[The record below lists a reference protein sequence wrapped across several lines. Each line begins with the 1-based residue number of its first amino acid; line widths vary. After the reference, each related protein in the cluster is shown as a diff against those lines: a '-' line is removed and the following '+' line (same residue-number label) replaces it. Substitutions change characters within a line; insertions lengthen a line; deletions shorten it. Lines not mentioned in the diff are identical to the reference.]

1 MLDLIKKTIEEIKQ
15 HPYIVVTEEQINPPA
30 SEDLFDLVKFQSVC
44 DIPSAVK
51 DFYKQANGVVCR
63 WSIKP
68 DLDEKIMTS
77 IYQQELEPGYDY
89 TKPLGAIHILP
100 IEKVMVNAWQGPQ
113 ETDPGG
119 DKELEFSGQ
128 KFTYGSFGKL
138 LKPFDLFSDIQ
149 CMTFVLLRETNEYK
163 VMMMDDYYADWQNSL
178 LTDFTT
184 YLSAICAMKFM
195 IPARAKIFKQ
205 YRGDLKP
212 AVTWDKLK
220 NQLPELPMFEP
231 KFFNK

>member
-1 MLDLIKKTIEEIKQ
+1 MLDVIKKTIEEIKQ

-30 SEDLFDLVKFQSVC
+30 TNDLFDLVKFQSVC

-51 DFYKQANGVVCR
+51 DFYKQANGLVCR

-68 DLDEKIMTS
+68 GLDEKIMDS

-113 ETDPGG
+113 EKDPGA
-119 DKELEFSGQ
+119 DKEFEFSGQ
-128 KFTYGSFGKL
+128 KFTYSSFGKL

-149 CMTFVLLRETNEYK
+149 CMAFVLLKETNEYK
-163 VMMMDDYYADWQNSL
+163 VMMMDDYYADWHNSL
-178 LTDFTT
+178 LTDFET
-184 YLSAICAMKFM
+184 YMSTICAMKFM
-195 IPARAKIFKQ
+195 IPARAKIFKH
-205 YRGDLKP
+205 YRGDLEPSVSWGK
-212 AVTWDKLK
+212 VKEK
-220 NQLPELPMFEP
+220 LPEIPLFD
-231 KFFNK
+231 KSFLKQ